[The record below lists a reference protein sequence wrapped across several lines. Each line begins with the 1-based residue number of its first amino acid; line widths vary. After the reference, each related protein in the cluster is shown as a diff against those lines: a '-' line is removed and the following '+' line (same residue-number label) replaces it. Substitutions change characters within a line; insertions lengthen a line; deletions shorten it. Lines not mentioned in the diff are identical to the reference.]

1 MTAAACPS
9 RRRCRSR
16 SGTALRE
23 HRILIQY
30 SPSAGRYVFYPRTLA
45 PGTLAD
51 DLEWREID
59 GAGTL
64 YTYTVA
70 RRPTGPPWADA
81 LPQLL
86 AVVEWDAGPRISTE
100 LVDVEPDD
108 IRIGMRVA
116 PGVLRRA
123 RRGHHAAA
131 VSARRCLRPCSSCCG
146 HAWTT
151 TPSR

>member
-1 MTAAACPS
+1 M
-9 RRRCRSR
+9 RC
-16 SGTALRE
+16 GE

-30 SPSAGRYVFYPRTLA
+30 SPSTGRYVFYPRTLA

-59 GAGTL
+59 GAGSL

-70 RRPTGPPWADA
+70 RRPTGPPWAEK

-86 AVVEWDAGPRISTE
+86 AVVEWDVGPRVSTE

-108 IRIGMRVA
+108 IRIGMRVTPVFCDVPDAGITLLRYRPATSDCPA
-116 PGVLRRA
+116 PA
-123 RRGHHAAA
+123 P
-131 VSARRCLRPCSSCCG
+131 CLRPCSSCCARG
-146 HAWTT
+146 WTT
-151 TPSR
+151 TASR